1 MTERIAEKLN
11 LENKLRQALEKEEF
25 VLHYQPK
32 VNLETRKIEGMEALL
47 RWKSPDLG
55 LVSPRQFIP
64 MLEETGLILEVGTW
78 ALRKAAMEH
87 RRCVDQGLP
96 APLIAVKISPIQ
108 LRQADFVDVLKKT
121 LAGGAATP
129 GIDLEISESLLME
142 NIEASIAKLKEAR
155 KLGVSIAID
164 RFGTGYSS
172 LGYLAKLPVQAL
184 KIDRSFVFRMLE
196 DPNTMTV
203 VSTIISLA
211 HSLALSVT
219 ADGVETEEAKM
230 LRLLRCDAMQG
241 YVISKPMTSDD
252 MERFLRE
259 PPAPGPASLH

>member
-1 MTERIAEKLN
+1 
-11 LENKLRQALEKEEF
+11 
-25 VLHYQPK
+25 
-32 VNLETRKIEGMEALL
+32 
-47 RWKSPDLG
+47 
-55 LVSPRQFIP
+55 
-64 MLEETGLILEVGTW
+64 
-78 ALRKAAMEH
+78 LRKAALEH
-87 RRCVDQGLP
+87 RHCVEQGLP

-108 LRQADFVDVLKKT
+108 LRQQDFVEVLRKT
-121 LAGGAATP
+121 LAEGAATP
-129 GIDLEISESLLME
+129 GIDLEISETLLME

-155 KLGVSIAID
+155 KLGVNIAID

-219 ADGVETEEAKM
+219 ADGVETEEQAKM

-241 YVISKPMTSDD
+241 YVVSKPMDSED

-259 PPAPGPASLH
+259 PPPAPPGPASLH